1 MLIVALLLP
10 CWMPGCA
17 VSHSDAKTGTQTVF
31 GLSRSAVR
39 VSPVDAKSSYVTTT
53 RRVPGFHFGFGPRM
67 AAFGLGL
74 DDDQTGWVV
83 SNESTNLVRVPS
95 GGLVVGGSPAGTWRL
110 GLTRLR
116 GIPDTRSRQVLVTG
130 RAAVGIGLRLGGD
143 TANELSLGATG
154 FQQTQVAGEDVALE
168 AHAPEA
174 TSVLPAID
182 RISFTPLQT
191 SSTTPLNKQ

>member
-1 MLIVALLLP
+1 MVVVALLLA
-10 CWMPGCA
+10 CLMPGCT
-17 VSHSDAKTGTQTVF
+17 VSHSDAKTGAQTVF

-39 VSPVDAKSSYVTTT
+39 ISPVDGKSSYVTAT
-53 RRVPGFHFGFGPRM
+53 RRIPGLHFGFGPRM
-67 AAFGLGL
+67 AGFGVGL

-83 SNESTNLVRVPS
+83 SNESTNLLQVPS
-95 GGLVVGGSPAGTWRL
+95 GGLAVGSGPAGTWRL
-110 GLTRLR
+110 GLTRFR